1 MNEVRI
7 GVVGCA
13 GRMGQALLREI
24 TAAEGAVIAGGIERP
39 GHATL
44 GQDVAAQAGLEAI
57 GVAVGDDA
65 QALFAS
71 ADVVLDFTA
80 PEASVVHAR
89 LAAESGTRI
98 VIGTTGIEAED
109 NAKIAEAATKVAIVQ
124 AANMSLGVNLL
135 LALTRQAASIL
146 DPDFD
151 IEVIEMHHRHKV
163 DAPSGTALALGQA
176 AALGRAVEHDQV
188 ADRGR
193 DGITG
198 PRRRGDIGYA
208 VLRGGNVAGEHS
220 VVFAADNERIE
231 LTHKAG
237 DRSIFARGGVRAALW
252 VRDQPAGLY
261 SVADVLGFSG

>member
-1 MNEVRI
+1 MSDLTSLTFVETNDAWKDRQARRI
-7 GVVGCA
+7 GARPSRRPHPVGCQVK
-13 GRMGQALLREI
+13 RRRLI
-24 TAAEGAVIAGGIERP
+24 
-39 GHATL
+39 
-44 GQDVAAQAGLEAI
+44 GLP
-57 GVAVGDDA
+57 
-65 QALFAS
+65 S
-71 ADVVLDFTA
+71 
-80 PEASVVHAR
+80 R
-89 LAAESGTRI
+89 
-98 VIGTTGIEAED
+98 
-109 NAKIAEAATKVAIVQ
+109 
-124 AANMSLGVNLL
+124 
-135 LALTRQAASIL
+135 
-146 DPDFD
+146 
-151 IEVIEMHHRHKV
+151 
-163 DAPSGTALALGQA
+163 SGTARHKQLVQLTAVW
-176 AALGRAVEHDQV
+176 VEHDQV